1 MTDIYTTLRRDLKEL
16 TSPSGFLQI
25 TFIATVLVV
34 LFYISLRNY
43 LLFHGVVELA
53 GIAVAFSIFIII
65 WNTRGV
71 INDTFFLIL
80 GISFLFIG
88 GIDLVHTLAYKGMG
102 IVPGPDA
109 DYATQLWIAARYFQ
123 SISFIIGSL
132 FIGRTITKGRK
143 YDADIIITVFTAA
156 ITLIFASIFI
166 WQIFPTCYIE
176 GIGLTRFKITSE
188 YLISLILIAT
198 IIILYHKRKHFDNEV
213 WQYIIVAQVLLILGE
228 LAFTSYVSVFGFTNM
243 LGHLFRFLSVYLFYR
258 AFVVISLTRPYNLIL
273 HDLTEK
279 EKALKESVGQ
289 FRAVFNQTFHLMA
302 VLDPQGTLIE
312 LNTVVTKYLQDEHKD
327 PRSELGKPLWLTS
340 WWTHDP
346 ASQEQLKN
354 AITRVRNGE
363 VIRFETTH
371 PLGKELMDIDFS
383 LKPVR
388 DPQGN
393 TILLIAEGWDIT
405 ARKRAEAA
413 LRANEEKYRLIVEN
427 SQDLIYTLNSRGE
440 FLYVSPSFQT
450 VLGYNPDEITG
461 HSFQPLIHPDDF
473 PNLQEVFQRYISVD
487 CTPQGTEYRVRNAF
501 GEWRW
506 HVSRGNV
513 IRDIDG
519 NFSYFMGIAFDITE
533 RKKADEALQ
542 KSEQRFRE
550 IFDNVSEGIYLL
562 EVTED
567 SRFKNLEVNPA
578 LEKSVG
584 ISKKDLIGKYVDET
598 VSPEVGQAV
607 NAKYRRC
614 LELGTTYEDEIEL
627 DLPSGKRIFHSS
639 LVPLR
644 NRDGHIDRILG
655 ITYEITERRRI
666 EDDLRESKNRLET
679 IIANIPVVLFA
690 MDKEMRFTLSEGL
703 GLRSLNFEPNQVL
716 GQRVDDLYAEYP
728 DIIIACKETLSGKP
742 QSLQVNIDGIILD
755 VYTNP
760 IYDEEGM
767 VYGLIGIASDITE
780 RKRAEEAL
788 RQSEEELRTQLEEI
802 VKVHQEK
809 AKSEENF
816 RILVDNAPDAI
827 YIQTNNRFRYLNNA
841 ALQLFGAASA
851 DQLLGT
857 DFIDRIDP
865 SFHENIRD
873 RIQNNNEDQ
882 VIVELRDLIYLKL
895 DGTPVYVGVKE
906 VPFEYQGETGSLVMI
921 RDITERKRA
930 EKALRE
936 SEERYRVL
944 FDESPISLWEEDF
957 SKIRYWID
965 KKQGEGIE
973 DFRRWFETHPDEVR
987 LCAKMVKVTRINR
1000 ATLLLFKAKSKTD
1013 FSSGFSTIFESDSYT
1028 SFKEEIISLISG
1040 KTEFESELP
1049 FQTMTGDKRVVLLKM
1064 LVVPGFEQ
1072 TLEKVIISLLD
1083 ITQRK
1088 LAEDALVQ
1096 ANAKLNLLSS
1106 ITRHDIGND
1115 LQVVLGYLDFAMEED
1130 LNQPVKGFLE
1140 KAYASAKN
1148 VEVQILFT
1156 RDYQDIGVRSP
1167 IWQDVS
1173 KVISHSI
1180 KSIDISP
1187 IQIQIDISGVEVYA
1201 DPLIEKVFLNLVD
1214 NAKRYGD
1221 TITLIRFSGFEGKE
1235 GYSIIIEDDGVGIPT
1250 EYKSKIF
1257 TRGYYKHTG
1266 FGLNLSRE
1274 ILDITGISII
1284 ETGVPG
1290 HGARFE
1296 ILVPAGKFRKIG

>member
-1 MTDIYTTLRRDLKEL
+1 MTDIHSIVRKDLKNL
-16 TSPSGFLQI
+16 TSPAGLLQI
-25 TFIATVLVV
+25 TFIVIVLVG

-43 LLFHGVVELA
+43 LLFHGAIELA

-71 INDTFFLIL
+71 INDAFFLIL

-102 IVPGPDA
+102 VFPGNNTDLP
-109 DYATQLWIAARYFQ
+109 TQLWIAARYFQ
-123 SISFIIGSL
+123 SISFFIGSL
-132 FIGRTITKGRK
+132 FIGRTVIKDRK
-143 YDADIIITVFTAA
+143 YDADIVIATCTAA

-166 WQIFPTCYIE
+166 WQIFPPCYIE

-188 YLISLILIAT
+188 YLIPLFLIAT

-213 WQYIIVAQVLLILGE
+213 WKFIIAAQVFLILGE
-228 LAFTSYVSVFGFTNM
+228 LAFTSYVSVFGFMNM
-243 LGHLFRFLSVYLFYR
+243 LGHLFRLISVYLFYR
-258 AFVVISLTRPYNLIL
+258 AFVVISLTRPYDLIL
-273 HDLTEK
+273 HDLKEK
-279 EKALKESVGQ
+279 EKALQESVEQ

-302 VLDPQGTLIE
+302 VLDPQGILIE
-312 LNTVVTKYLQDEHKD
+312 INTVATKYLQDEHKD
-327 PRSELGKPLWLTS
+327 PGTELGKPFWLTT

-346 ASQEQLKN
+346 TQQEQLKK
-354 AITRVRNGE
+354 AIPRVRDGE
-363 VIRFETTH
+363 VVRFETTH
-371 PLGKELMDIDFS
+371 PLGKNLINIDFS

-388 DPQGN
+388 DPHGN
-393 TILLIAEGWDIT
+393 TLLLIAEGWDIT
-405 ARKRAEAA
+405 ARNRAEAS
-413 LRANEEKYRLIVEN
+413 LRASEEKYRLIVEN
-427 SQDLIYTLNSRGE
+427 SHDLIYTLNSKGE

-450 VLGYNPDEITG
+450 VLGYSPDELIG
-461 HSFQPLIHPDDF
+461 HPFQPLIHPDDIHQ
-473 PNLQEVFQRYISVD
+473 LLAVFRLTLDEGY
-487 CTPQGTEYRVRNAF
+487 TTQGIEYRVRKTS
-501 GEWRW
+501 GEYRW

-513 IRDIDG
+513 VRDTTG
-519 NFSYFMGIAFDITE
+519 NFSYFMGIAFDITN
-533 RKKADEALQ
+533 RKEADEALQ

-567 SRFKNLEVNPA
+567 GRFKNLEVNPA

-584 ISKKDLIGKYVDET
+584 IAKSDLIGKYVDET

-614 LELGTTYEDEIEL
+614 LESGNIYEDEIEL
-627 DLPSGKRIFHSS
+627 ALPNGNHIFHSS

-644 NRDGHIDRILG
+644 NRENHIDRILG
-655 ITYEITERRRI
+655 ITYDITERRKM
-666 EDDLRESKNRLET
+666 EDALRDSKNRLET
-679 IIANIPVVLFA
+679 VIVNIPVILFA
-690 MDKEMRFTLSEGL
+690 IDKKMRFTLSEGL
-703 GLRSLNFEPNQVL
+703 GLRSLSLEPNQVM

-728 DIIIACKETLSGKP
+728 DIITACKETLSGKP
-742 QSLQVNIDGIILD
+742 QSLQVNVNGIILD
-755 VYTNP
+755 VNTNP
-760 IYDEEGM
+760 LFDEEGR

-788 RQSEEELRTQLEEI
+788 KQSEEELRTQLEEI
-802 VKVHQEK
+802 VMAHQER

-816 RILVDNAPDAI
+816 RILVDSAPDAI

-841 ALQLFGAASA
+841 ALKLLGADSA

-865 SFHENIRD
+865 AFHESVRE
-873 RIQNNNEDQ
+873 RINSGNENQ
-882 VIVELRDLIYLKL
+882 KPTELLEEIYLKL

-906 VPFEYQGETGSLVMI
+906 VPFEYQGQIGALAQI

-944 FDESPISLWEEDF
+944 FDESPISLCEEDF
-957 SKIRYWID
+957 SSIRDWID
-965 KKQGEGIE
+965 KKREEGVE
-973 DFRRWFETHPDEVR
+973 DFRSWFETHPDEVKS
-987 LCAKMVKVTRINR
+987 CALMVDVTRINR
-1000 ATLLLFKAKSKTD
+1000 ATLLLFKAESKTD
-1013 FSSGFSTIFESDSYT
+1013 FSSGFSTIFASDSFR
-1028 SFKEEIISLISG
+1028 SFREEIITLISG
-1040 KTEFESELP
+1040 KTEFECEIP
-1049 FQTMTGDKRVVLLKM
+1049 VQTMTGEKRIVLLKM
-1064 LVVPGFEQ
+1064 IVVPGFEQ
-1072 TLEKVIISLLD
+1072 TLEKVIISLID

-1088 LAEDALVQ
+1088 LAEDALYQ

-1115 LQVVLGYLDFAMEED
+1115 LQVVLGYLNFSLEED

-1140 KAYASAKN
+1140 KAQASAIN
-1148 VEVQILFT
+1148 IEEQILFT

-1173 KVISHSI
+1173 KVISRSI
-1180 KSIDISP
+1180 KTIDISP

-1214 NAKRYGD
+1214 NAKRYGE
-1221 TITLIRFSGFEGKE
+1221 TITRIRFSGFEGKE
-1235 GYSIIIEDDGVGIPT
+1235 GYTIIIEDDGVGIPA

-1257 TRGYYKHTG
+1257 RREYYKHTG
-1266 FGLNLSRE
+1266 LGLNLSRE
-1274 ILDITGISII
+1274 ILDITGITII

-1290 HGARFE
+1290 NGARFE
-1296 ILVPAGKFRKIG
+1296 IRVP